1 MSAVEKVAGC
11 FKLGHIDAQQ
21 PKNRE
26 VPMIIKDVRVTLL
39 RLPYREQ
46 PALSAGYDKDREV
59 LVVEIETAS
68 GLVGMG
74 YQLYLREGFKT
85 TKACLEEMMIPLI
98 VGKDA
103 SADEAFW
110 RDLW

>member
-1 MSAVEKVAGC
+1 MSDVEKVAGC
-11 FKLGHIDAQQ
+11 FKLGHIDGQQ
-21 PKNRE
+21 PKNRG

-85 TKACLEEMMIPLI
+85 TKACLE
-98 VGKDA
+98 
-103 SADEAFW
+103 
-110 RDLW
+110 